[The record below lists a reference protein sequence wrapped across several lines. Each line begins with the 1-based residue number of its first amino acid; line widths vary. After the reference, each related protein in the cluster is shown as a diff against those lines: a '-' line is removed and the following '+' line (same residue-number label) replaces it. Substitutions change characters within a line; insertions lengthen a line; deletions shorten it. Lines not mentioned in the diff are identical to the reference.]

1 MNGDF
6 STKVTCIFIIWEHS
20 PLFKWIGSLENT
32 TTVPLNNKSTNLR
45 IYRRNFDKMLK
56 ICFFEVYA

>member
-6 STKVTCIFIIWEHS
+6 STKVTCIFILWEHS

-45 IYRRNFDKMLK
+45 FIAEILT
-56 ICFFEVYA
+56 CFSKFMPKVKKF